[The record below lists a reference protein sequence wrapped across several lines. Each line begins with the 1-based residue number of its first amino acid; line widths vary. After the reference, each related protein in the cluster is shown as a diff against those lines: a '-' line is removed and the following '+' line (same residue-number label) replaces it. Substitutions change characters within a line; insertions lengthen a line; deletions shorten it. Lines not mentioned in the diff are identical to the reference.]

1 MSIDA
6 TIIEEAIAK
15 YVAVP
20 VETLRG
26 KSRKSACVK
35 ARHFSIY
42 FLHNKYGFTGGQL
55 SKLYNTTRHRIFDIC
70 NLMDTYRRIDAV
82 YRSELL
88 DVESILD
95 DIVSE

>member
-1 MSIDA
+1 MSINA
-6 TIIEEAIAK
+6 TIVEEAIAK
-15 YVAVP
+15 YMDVS
-20 VETLRG
+20 VEELRG

-70 NLMDTYRRIDAV
+70 NLMETYKRIDAI
-82 YRSELL
+82 YRSELSE
-88 DVESILD
+88 VGSILD
-95 DIVSE
+95 GLS